1 MLTYKLAKTEWKKE
15 FPFDFEAAVRVTIKM
30 TMFLSMP
37 YKSMKMDICYRIY
50 KTKEIVANKNYIFQ

>member
-1 MLTYKLAKTEWKKE
+1 
-15 FPFDFEAAVRVTIKM
+15 M